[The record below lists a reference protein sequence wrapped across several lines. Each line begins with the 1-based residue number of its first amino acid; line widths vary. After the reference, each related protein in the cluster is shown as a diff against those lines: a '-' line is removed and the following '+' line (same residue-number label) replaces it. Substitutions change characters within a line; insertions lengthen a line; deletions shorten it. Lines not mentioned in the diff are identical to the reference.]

1 MLRKFWKTAYV
12 IQIVVDIQY
21 ASVIATAIIIDMT
34 IEYGAFE
41 NCISLKEIS
50 FNDMQNHVMTN
61 ISRHNNLPKDFKIV
75 VPDEIYDDEVN
86 AELSFNKKHVISQSG
101 LKLEQFKKNNKDAN
115 VYFAIAY
122 LEDITNINIVYDI
135 VRFLKDK
142 YRIDA

>member
-1 MLRKFWKTAYV
+1 
-12 IQIVVDIQY
+12 
-21 ASVIATAIIIDMT
+21 
-34 IEYGAFE
+34 
-41 NCISLKEIS
+41 
-50 FNDMQNHVMTN
+50 MTN

-86 AELSFNKKHVISQSG
+86 AELPFNKKHVISQSG

-115 VYFAIAY
+115 VYFAIAC

-142 YRIDA
+142 YRIDAQKYANIKVTFKSVQKNCHTYDIM

>member
-1 MLRKFWKTAYV
+1 
-12 IQIVVDIQY
+12 
-21 ASVIATAIIIDMT
+21 
-34 IEYGAFE
+34 
-41 NCISLKEIS
+41 
-50 FNDMQNHVMTN
+50 MTN

-86 AELSFNKKHVISQSG
+86 AELPFNKKHVISQSG

-115 VYFAIAY
+115 VYFAIAC

-142 YRIDA
+142 YRIDAQKYANIKVALKSVQKNCHAYDIM